1 MDLSGS
7 VVVIV
12 AKKEIVEAL
21 RDGRLRFL
29 SIVVILLGLT
39 AFGFGA
45 RQMLDAQNAR
55 ETAMER
61 AKMQWEGQGKKNPHV
76 AGHFGTYVFAPI
88 SVTTSIDP
96 GVSSQLGR
104 SIKMEAHR
112 QNLPEHSRARDSGL
126 GSQLG
131 GFSVSLILLK
141 LFPILI
147 IAMGYGLWS
156 RERESG
162 TLRQLL
168 STGVSRW
175 SLFAGKFIGLY
186 LLIIGIV
193 LPTALCVLLGLSLM
207 VGMNN
212 DVFLRLLVLGGG
224 CALYFGFFAGL
235 TLAVSALVGS
245 SQFALVGLV
254 LCWGILCLLIPRVSS
269 ESAKLR
275 APLPSRAELSRPL
288 NMDLRRALIFEATR
302 DDAVDALVEDIL
314 AEQGFANA
322 GFMLDPAIARGAEL
336 HAEAR
341 WEDQVFGHHVGL
353 LNDAIARQ
361 ERGYSVFGWA
371 SPFIAMSTISASL
384 CGTDFNHH
392 RHFSDAAESWRK
404 SFIYM
409 LNETFAKDAGADGW
423 NYKAGPEVWKKAPP
437 FRYESPTLWFAVD
450 KVV

>member
-29 SIVVILLGLT
+29 SFVVILLGLT

-168 STGVSRW
+168 STGSVV
-175 SLFAGKFIGLY
+175 GLY
-186 LLIIGIV
+186 L
-193 LPTALCVLLGLSLM
+193 
-207 VGMNN
+207 
-212 DVFLRLLVLGGG
+212 
-224 CALYFGFFAGL
+224 
-235 TLAVSALVGS
+235 
-245 SQFALVGLV
+245 
-254 LCWGILCLLIPRVSS
+254 WVSS
-269 ESAKLR
+269 L
-275 APLPSRAELSRPL
+275 
-288 NMDLRRALIFEATR
+288 
-302 DDAVDALVEDIL
+302 
-314 AEQGFANA
+314 G
-322 GFMLDPAIARGAEL
+322 
-336 HAEAR
+336 
-341 WEDQVFGHHVGL
+341 
-353 LNDAIARQ
+353 
-361 ERGYSVFGWA
+361 
-371 SPFIAMSTISASL
+371 
-384 CGTDFNHH
+384 C
-392 RHFSDAAESWRK
+392 
-404 SFIYM
+404 IY
-409 LNETFAKDAGADGW
+409 
-423 NYKAGPEVWKKAPP
+423 
-437 FRYESPTLWFAVD
+437 
-450 KVV
+450 